1 MIAFRVTPVIIV
13 QFYYCYAS
21 GDNIVYMDDDIFDD
35 IDDVNINLPKS
46 YLGQAGEY
54 LTAGKLLLNGFN
66 VFQSAIDD
74 GIDIV
79 ASKDNKFYKI
89 QVKTCQDIEGYD
101 SGKYMANVNLS
112 TLSLHDPKSTY
123 VVFVIHYLNA
133 QISLDNA
140 GDHNTY
146 DQNYIV
152 LPAEK
157 IFELIGKTEGHAV
170 INIRSTLVSDM
181 NGEGY
186 IYKAVHKG
194 KEIILDDYLIE
205 SFKQIVNRTEK
216 DN

>member
-1 MIAFRVTPVIIV
+1 
-13 QFYYCYAS
+13 
-21 GDNIVYMDDDIFDD
+21 MDDDIFEDFDD
-35 IDDVNINLPKS
+35 DANINLPKS
-46 YLGQAGEY
+46 FLGQAGEY

-66 VFQSAIDD
+66 VFQGAIDD

-79 ASKDNKFYKI
+79 ASKDNKFFKI

-101 SGKYMANVNLS
+101 SGKYMVNVNLS

-123 VVFVIHYLNA
+123 VVFVVHYLNA
-133 QISLDNA
+133 QISVDNA

-157 IFELIGKTEGHAV
+157 IFDLVEKKEGHAV
-170 INIRSTLVSDM
+170 IKIRSTLVSDM

-205 SFKQIVNRTEK
+205 SFNQIVDRAEK
-216 DN
+216 DS